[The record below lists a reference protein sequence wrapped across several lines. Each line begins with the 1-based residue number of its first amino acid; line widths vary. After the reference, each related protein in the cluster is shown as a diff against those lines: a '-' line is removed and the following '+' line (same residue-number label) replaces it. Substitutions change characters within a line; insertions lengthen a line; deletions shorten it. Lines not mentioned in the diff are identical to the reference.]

1 MAINTSLTIYG
12 HGDAAAVMTCRER
25 KASVFNYMLEF
36 VEHTCLVAGISILI
50 DEQIAS
56 ASIV

>member
-12 HGDAAAVMTCRER
+12 HGDEAAVMTCKER

-36 VEHTCLVAGISILI
+36 V
-50 DEQIAS
+50 
-56 ASIV
+56 